1 MNLSLRFVNCS
12 SYVEGLVLGDI
23 VGVVMLYTLKV
34 LIIRVMVKLSN
45 PIKEAV
51 SEWKTCKSSLS
62 QFLTII

>member
-1 MNLSLRFVNCS
+1 M
-12 SYVEGLVLGDI
+12 EGLVLGDV

-45 PIKEAV
+45 STKEAV